1 MSYTSRYHHP
11 IKPVDPSVRG
21 EVTLVFTEK
30 EDGNWY
36 SELRPKFV
44 PTDIRDMYKLGLIC
58 ASVQDHLQK
67 NMAFM
72 DTMIKTKAA
81 VREIHNE
88 LVAEKEAKEKAI
100 ADTVKYQTK
109 LPFKPKSDGNS
120 LEDNGYDKYDGVNHD
135 E

>member
-1 MSYTSRYHHP
+1 VPYTSPYHDSDTTVSP
-11 IKPVDPSVRG
+11 DPSVRG
-21 EVTLVFTEK
+21 EIVLVFTEK

-58 ASVQDHLQK
+58 ASVQDHLKK

-88 LVAEKEAKEKAI
+88 LVAEKKQ
-100 ADTVKYQTK
+100 ADTEKYQTK
-109 LPFKPKSDGNS
+109 LPFKGDT
-120 LEDNGYDKYDGVNHD
+120 HD
-135 E
+135 T